1 MNTEDGALKIIRK
14 EYIEKPSRTVPDQ
27 IRLGNNFVD
36 DFIFDSAQSADISI
50 NALRVIF
57 NIISIISTEQFRPA
71 SQPKQLSLF
80 EQEFENEHNVFVSL
94 KIRNNKI
101 SPSGSPKQIIEA
113 YGFLAKFKMDWYK
126 SENSKGKEIRT
137 FGGLISTPSYDQR
150 GYTSF
155 LISSYWLK
163 KLMIIPEYNIVLY
176 NLVYNIKNNKHVL
189 FAIWLKKIPN
199 AGTLLKLSTFNK
211 KFGLNYKNTKD
222 FCTKFLNPAR
232 VNLDKY
238 NDLSFNYKQESGSI
252 IIIPYYTKTIE
263 DQEISIHT
271 KENLEIKY
279 RLNYLQKRYGLSTN
293 DFSNFAYHYKKMP
306 ATRKLIESAYKE
318 FISRTRSQNVKSTEY
333 QGSGFLKQIQTIIIE
348 FYGASKAAQSIPNG
362 YPKIM

>member
-1 MNTEDGALKIIRK
+1 MERSQDKVIRK
-14 EYIEKPSRTVPDQ
+14 IFENSNQHDL
-27 IRLGNNFVD
+27 IRLGNKFVD
-36 DFIFDSAQSADISI
+36 DFLFEDNHIADIPI

-57 NIISIISTEQFRPA
+57 NIISLLASDQFRP
-71 SQPKQLSLF
+71 QDHPKQLSLF
-80 EQEFENEHNVFVSL
+80 DQEFETDNNVFAAM
-94 KIRNNKI
+94 KIKNTKI
-101 SPSGSPKQIIEA
+101 SPSGSTKQVIDA
-113 YGFLAKFKMDWYK
+113 YEFLTKFKMGWYK
-126 SENSKGKEIRT
+126 STNCQGKEIRT

-150 GYTSF
+150 GYTTF